1 MWQAGVYS
9 AVMHYLN
16 AVKAAGTSTL
26 CAGQVGPGRGRLVA
40 RIFSNS
46 STVMSHVS
54 CKCHL
59 QHMLLRCAAIWSSAI
74 HFASQPSSAARS
86 IVLRRG
92 TLGLLAF
99 FLLLPSVLSRAE
111 DRSNSTPPSDI
122 PGPNRL
128 WFLEPFMSFNRGPSK
143 SMEPVTL
150 ELRNR
155 GGSDKPIILRVPR
168 AYIAEVA
175 EPDQRVQSYVTL
187 VVYLPDYLPRA
198 LADQAGLKTRGK

>member
-1 MWQAGVYS
+1 
-9 AVMHYLN
+9 
-16 AVKAAGTSTL
+16 
-26 CAGQVGPGRGRLVA
+26 
-40 RIFSNS
+40 
-46 STVMSHVS
+46 
-54 CKCHL
+54 
-59 QHMLLRCAAIWSSAI
+59 
-74 HFASQPSSAARS
+74 
-86 IVLRRG
+86 
-92 TLGLLAF
+92 
-99 FLLLPSVLSRAE
+99 
-111 DRSNSTPPSDI
+111 
-122 PGPNRL
+122 
-128 WFLEPFMSFNRGPSK
+128 MSFNRGPSK